1 MYIFFSSHS
10 SCYDVIQLGR
20 HLPTAKLAH
29 SGKHHG
35 ADTKVNDSSVV
46 GQRNK
51 GTSLSFY

>member
-1 MYIFFSSHS
+1 MYVFFSSHS